1 MILSISLSQIE
12 KRQKKILFIDFPQ
25 FPKVTSCDIAKS
37 FFFACALKS
46 LSSSFLY
53 ALLNSD
59 FINLKKGIGVYHV
72 SFLPFLWFALLLMMK
87 SRFWRFLTTI
97 LFSLHTSLIIIRES
111 QLGHH
116 TVLKSLI
123 FVQKFNFDNSSILD
137 PDFGTLLTPIWK
149 KPNTFWP
156 IFEFSYNWIFW
167 PKIEIWNSVN
177 PLLLPNIAVW
187 KHTRMS
193 MTEWYVCLCHV
204 K

>member
-1 MILSISLSQIE
+1 MDNISKKYLIFVFNFGSKIHTFQRILERWDLTEKCILKMRQFFMISDHSAFQMSTKSRNEFLVISVGFFPIFFGLQLYHLAAWYFQLVFH
-12 KRQKKILFIDFPQ
+12 KLKKDKKILFIDFPQ

-111 QLGHH
+111 QLD
-116 TVLKSLI
+116 I
-123 FVQKFNFDNSSILD
+123 
-137 PDFGTLLTPIWK
+137 TL
-149 KPNTFWP
+149 F
-156 IFEFSYNWIFW
+156 
-167 PKIEIWNSVN
+167 
-177 PLLLPNIAVW
+177 
-187 KHTRMS
+187 
-193 MTEWYVCLCHV
+193 
-204 K
+204 